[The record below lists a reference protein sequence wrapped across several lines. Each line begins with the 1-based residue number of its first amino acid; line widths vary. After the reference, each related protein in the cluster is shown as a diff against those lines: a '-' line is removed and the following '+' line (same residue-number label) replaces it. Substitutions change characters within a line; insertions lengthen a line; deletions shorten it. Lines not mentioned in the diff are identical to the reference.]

1 MNPLK
6 ALFRPRDHPKNKAG
20 AGFSFL
26 FGGTPSGV
34 AVDERTAMQNTVVYA
49 CVRILAETVASIPL
63 HMFQYKENDDKEH
76 ARGHPLYYLLH
87 NAPNPLMT
95 SFVFR
100 ETLMSHI
107 LLWGN
112 AYAQIIRD
120 GRGQVAALY
129 PLLPGKMDVSISHGG
144 KLVYTYYKD
153 WDDAYPKSTRSGSPV
168 TLRQEDV
175 LHIPGLGF
183 DGLVGYSPIG
193 MACNAIGMSIATE
206 NYGSRFFANSAQPS
220 GVLEHPGI
228 LKDHDKLRADW
239 QAKFSGPGAHSIAI
253 LEENMKFH
261 PISIN
266 PNDAQF
272 LDTRKF
278 QVQEIARIFR
288 VPLSMLGNLE
298 RATYN
303 NAEQLSLDYVKFTIT
318 PWLSRFEQAFEQQ
331 LLLPSERRD
340 YFIRFNVG
348 GLLRG
353 DLKSRYESY
362 AIGMQNGFMS
372 PNDIRE
378 LEDWNLI
385 PEPYGSRF
393 YANGNFI
400 PLERAGD
407 QYISSEP
414 KKKEVNQSDE

>member
-1 MNPLK
+1 MEDDGLNPFK
-6 ALFRPRDHPKNKAG
+6 ALFRPRDRPRNSVG
-20 AGFSFL
+20 GGLSFL
-26 FGGTPSGV
+26 FGGTPSGQV
-34 AVDERTAMQNTVVYA
+34 VNERTAMQNTVVYA
-49 CVRILAETVASIPL
+49 CVRILAETVASLPL
-63 HMFQYKENDDKEH
+63 HVFRYTDGGEKQH
-76 ARGHPLYYLLH
+76 ARDHPLYHLLH
-87 NAPNPLMT
+87 STPNPLMT

-120 GRGQVAALY
+120 GRGRIAALY
-129 PLLPGKMDVSISHGG
+129 PLLPSRMDVSMSPNGA
-144 KLVYTYYKD
+144 LLYTYHKD
-153 WDDAYPKSTRSGSPV
+153 WDDAYPTASRDGFLV

-175 LHIPGLGF
+175 LHICGLGF
-183 DGLVGYSPIG
+183 DGLVGYSPIA
-193 MACNAIGMSIATE
+193 MARNAIGMSIATE
-206 NYGSRFFANSAQPS
+206 DYGARFFANSARPS
-220 GVLEHPGI
+220 GVLEHPGVI
-228 LKDHDKLRADW
+228 RDHERLRQSW
-239 QAKFSGPGAHSIAI
+239 QAQFSGAGAHSLAI

-288 VPLSMLGNLE
+288 VPLSMLGDLE

-303 NAEQLSLDYVKFTIT
+303 NAEQLSLDFVKFSLT
-318 PWLSRFEQAFEQQ
+318 PWLTRFEQAFEQQ
-331 LLLPSERRD
+331 LLSPSEHF
-340 YFIRFNVG
+340 FIRFNVG

-362 AIGMQNGFMS
+362 AIGIQNGFMS
-372 PNDIRE
+372 PNDVRE
-378 LEDWNLI
+378 LEDWNRI
-385 PEPYGSRF
+385 PEAYGSRF
-393 YANGNFI
+393 YANGNMI

-407 QYISSEP
+407 QYNSNRTDKGES
-414 KKKEVNQSDE
+414 